1 VAQFRLDL
9 RLLIDR
15 LGRFV
20 PRRASRVALIAFFL
34 GLIGIAGL
42 IAISAA
48 MQLGLAL
55 PMAYYFHRATSVAIP
70 ANLLLVP
77 LLQLLMP
84 AAVLAIG
91 VSYIIFVV
99 GKNPS
104 RHRRLRALSY
114 CGDRALARRYAHR
127 RHPRRHSQPSD
138 DCNFGTRNSA
148 RVFIMRRRGWY
159 SAASIALL
167 ITSATCVWVIKSQPR
182 IRPGLVEMTT
192 IDVG

>member
-91 VSYIIFVV
+91 VSYISLWLAKIPAAIAGFGLSAIAETVHWLGGMRIADIRV
-99 GKNPS
+99 ATPS
-104 RHRRLRALSY
+104 QAMIVISGLAILLAFLS
-114 CGDRALARRYAHR
+114 C
-127 RHPRRHSQPSD
+127 
-138 DCNFGTRNSA
+138 
-148 RVFIMRRRGWY
+148 
-159 SAASIALL
+159 AAAGGI
-167 ITSATCVWVIKSQPR
+167 Q
-182 IRPGLVEMTT
+182 RPP
-192 IDVG
+192 